1 MTEAFDGI
9 LRARGRTVCLR
20 HGAEKTEVCA
30 FVQMIRKQ
38 ETDAPEEDTEFGT
51 ADLRRWLYIGPK
63 EQALQAGD
71 TVSFD
76 GADYVAQ
83 NAAAVYVDGEKS
95 HWWAILRLTKEDFA

>member
-38 ETDAPEEDTEFGT
+38 ETDAPEKDTEFGT

-83 NAAAVYVDGEKS
+83 NAAAVYVGGEKS

>member
-9 LRARGRTVCLR
+9 LRAQGRTVCLR

-83 NAAAVYVDGEKS
+83 NAAAVYVGGEKS
-95 HWWAILRLTKEDFA
+95 HWWAILRLTKGDFA

>member
-20 HGAEKTEVCA
+20 HGAEKTEVRA

-38 ETDAPEEDTEFGT
+38 ETDAPEEDTEFGA

-83 NAAAVYVDGEKS
+83 NAAAVYVGGEKS
-95 HWWAILRLTKEDFA
+95 HWWAILRPAKEDFA